1 MYTVGESATLYPIAN
16 TGQGQGQYYAATN
29 SGTTAVT
36 GTVGYTTTGGQYVVQ
51 HAVDAESLIPANR
64 VSPQTTNAV
73 SVIFYVDYGLLFFKV
88 LLLQI

>member
-1 MYTVGESATLYPIAN
+1 MGESATLYPIAN
-16 TGQGQGQYYAATN
+16 AGQAQGQYYAATN

-73 SVIFYVDYGLLFFKV
+73 RFSIYLGCGLLF
-88 LLLQI
+88 